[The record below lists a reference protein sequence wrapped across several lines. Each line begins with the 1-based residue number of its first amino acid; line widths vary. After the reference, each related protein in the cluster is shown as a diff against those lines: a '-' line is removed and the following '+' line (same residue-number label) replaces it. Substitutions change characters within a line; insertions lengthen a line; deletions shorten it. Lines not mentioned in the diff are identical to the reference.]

1 MSPEGHRMRAES
13 VPELKR
19 VGGAPPHAAAV
30 VVGEGDG
37 VGGGAVGTGFGSVLD
52 RFLFLPSIL
61 YYDSHFSSRKHTI
74 L

>member
-52 RFLFLPSIL
+52 RNLLQRLGRCIG
-61 YYDSHFSSRKHTI
+61 HWNVK
-74 L
+74 